1 MASNKTGFNYYN
13 VDTDRYQDIKI
24 KRLKKELGCSGLAV
38 YDYILCEVYRVRGC
52 YLEFDENVNFD
63 IAEYLQESEEFIT
76 KVLES
81 CFKIGLFD
89 LGMYEK
95 YSVITSRSI
104 QERYIQMSM
113 WSKRKSRSI
122 PDLYDLI
129 NPATEKV
136 VTRSEEVPEE
146 VVEIPEENSNP
157 PEKTEKNA
165 IKDEFEL
172 FRKRYPG
179 TKRGLDTEFENFK
192 KKHKDYKEVVS
203 LLAPALEALIT
214 WREQKK
220 MVGQFVPEYANLST
234 WINQRRWEV
243 ELEKIT
249 LNGTNRKDSESV
261 QRKHH
266 ISAEA
271 ARISGANA

>member
-24 KRLKKELGCSGLAV
+24 KRLKKKHGGLGISI
-38 YDYILCEVYRVRGC
+38 YDYILCEIYRVRG
-52 YLEFDENVNFD
+52 YFLEWDENICFD
-63 IAEYLQESEEFIT
+63 IAEYFQESEELISD
-76 KVLES
+76 VLLF
-81 CFKIGLFD
+81 CLKIGLFSSS
-89 LGMYEK
+89 MFQRN
-95 YSVITSRSI
+95 SIVTSLSI
-104 QERYIQMSM
+104 QERYVDMCRR
-113 WSKRKSRSI
+113 SKRKSISVTESFS
-122 PDLYDLI
+122 LI
-129 NPATEKV
+129 NQADEVEKV
-136 VTRSEEVPEE
+136 PEEVLEVPEE
-146 VVEIPEENSNP
+146 NTHTAD
-157 PEKTEKNA
+157 KTNA
-165 IKDEFEL
+165 LKEEFEL
-172 FRKRYPG
+172 FRKKYPG
-179 TKRGLDTEFENFK
+179 SKRGLDTEFENFK